1 MRSYVID
8 VESVPAAPEVLEARM
23 PEELRNPVIP
33 ESIANPAPPL
43 FSEGCPAYASIK
55 DDDAREAKREAW
67 MTAKMDKWQMAA
79 QEARQKWELS
89 IMEARTKFT
98 QNAALDAKLGHAKL
112 IGMKDAEDGTVTVWV
127 WEQNPKQMS
136 RIRAWER
143 SKEFPTGLLIL
154 PFMEEGDMIAAF
166 FSEFK
171 TVMESGDSHFKAFSN
186 EPIVQGRNQCVT
198 YCGNSFD
205 FPFLYRRSWLTG
217 APQVPLYRRGRYWD
231 ESRMVDLRDLW
242 TFGSREDK
250 DRSGGLDNLAA
261 ALGYER
267 PKLHHGADFHRFY
280 QEDPTE
286 GIAYLLS
293 DLDCTLFAAR
303 KMGVVR

>member
-1 MRSYVID
+1 MRTIIVDI
-8 VESVPAAPEVLEARM
+8 ETTPAAPEVLEARM
-23 PEELRNPVIP
+23 PEELRNPVMP
-33 ESIANPAPPL
+33 ESIANPPEVDL
-43 FSEGCPAYASIK
+43 SGCPAYASIK
-55 DDDAREAKREAW
+55 DELARETKRMQWRKERI
-67 MTAKMDKWQMAA
+67 DKAERNA

-112 IGMKDAEDGTVTVWV
+112 IGMKDAESGNSTIYV
-127 WEQNPKQMS
+127 WEEDSKQMA

-143 SKEFPTGLLIL
+143 QGKPDTLTIQ
-154 PFMEEGDMIAAF
+154 PFMKESEMIAAF
-166 FSEFK
+166 FNDFRDA
-171 TVMESGDSHFKAFSN
+171 MES
-186 EPIVQGRNQCVT
+186 EPITFKSINPNRNQCVT

-217 APQVPLYRRGRYWD
+217 APQVPLFRRGRYWD

-261 ALGYER
+261 ALGHEQ
-267 PKLHHGADFHRFY
+267 PKLHGGADFHRFY
-280 QEDPTE
+280 AEDPPE
-286 GIAYLLS
+286 GIMYCVADLS
-293 DLDCTLFAAR
+293 KTEWVGR
-303 KMGVVR
+303 KMGVIR